1 MPLAVYSAAEA
12 STNLRSNR
20 DSRWPDGRASEA
32 RLKGV
37 AKVTLQPKF
46 SFSTQDRIFTI
57 GSCFAREIEKYL
69 SELGFA
75 VPALSIAIPAE
86 ERLSQTAND
95 ILNKYSVHSM
105 ENELRWAFKDP
116 LPESERFFL
125 QWGDG
130 LWHDAQM
137 VPNLKPASL
146 ERVIER
152 RAMVTGLMRRI
163 PECRVVVITL
173 GLAEAWYDT
182 ANDLYLNGMP
192 PQYAL
197 SAEPERFQLHVLDFE
212 EIVQSLERIHQ
223 LLERHGHPDF
233 KMLITVSPVPFKA
246 TFTGKDALI
255 ANTYSKAVQRAAA
268 EAFARK
274 HANVD
279 YFPSFE
285 IVTLSDR
292 NIAYELDNIHVT
304 RKTVAFIMS
313 TVVGGYV
320 TGANQQID
328 SVRPEGVAETRLAPS
343 NKSTLLAKAKEAAAA
358 RDYEGAVAVYSSF
371 LYRYGAALDTE
382 TEFEVRLNLGVAFL
396 RAKLT
401 KEGIKELAVAKKL
414 SPDNPRATYKLG
426 LGYAR
431 VKMDAEALDM
441 FVQASRLNP
450 REPDYHWRLGAQLI
464 KLGRAAEGIEAAR
477 RALEI
482 APSHAGALEIMASA

>member
-12 STNLRSNR
+12 SNNLRSVR
-20 DSRWPDGRASEA
+20 ESRWPDGRVSEV
-32 RLKGV
+32 RLQGV
-37 AKVTLQPKF
+37 AKVSLRPEF
-46 SFSTQDRIFTI
+46 SISHRDKIFTI
-57 GSCFAREIEKYL
+57 GSCFAREIEIYL

-75 VPALSIAIPAE
+75 VPTLGISLPAE
-86 ERLSQTAND
+86 ERGSPKPNS

-152 RAMVTGLMRRI
+152 RALVTGLMRRI

-320 TGANQQID
+320 TGAKQQID

-464 KLGRAAEGIEAAR
+464 KMGRAAEGIEAAR

-482 APSHAGALEIMASA
+482 APSHVGALEIVASI